1 MSTVMRPVGPL
12 PPRVYWIRR
21 SVVLGV
27 ILIIILLLATQCG
40 GGGGGGGGR
49 NNGSGNTPNPTTSTS
64 PPTSVTN
71 CDPAVLKVTV
81 STDTTT
87 YTTGQAPTL
96 TATLANPG
104 TTTCRLARVVSNEV
118 WTIKSGSPTVWTTQ
132 GCSADPVPP
141 QLKIAAGAT
150 KQIHTTW
157 NGHLRGADCTDAAV
171 AQPGTYRLYATI
183 DGVKAANP
191 AIFHIIT

>member
-27 ILIIILLLATQCG
+27 ILIVILLLATQCG
-40 GGGGGGGGR
+40 SGGGGGGGPTGTGA
-49 NNGSGNTPNPTTSTS
+49 NPNPTTSTT
-64 PPTSVTN
+64 PPATVTT
-71 CDPAVLKVTV
+71 CDPTALQLTV

-104 TTTCRLARVVSNEV
+104 TTACRLARDVSNEV
-118 WTIKSGSPTVWTTQ
+118 WTIKSGTPTVWSTQ
-132 GCSADPVPP
+132 GCSADPVSP

-150 KQIHTTW
+150 KQIHTMW
-157 NGHLRGADCTDAAV
+157 NGHLRGADCKDAAV

-183 DGVKAANP
+183 DGVRAANP
-191 AIFHIIT
+191 SIFHIIA